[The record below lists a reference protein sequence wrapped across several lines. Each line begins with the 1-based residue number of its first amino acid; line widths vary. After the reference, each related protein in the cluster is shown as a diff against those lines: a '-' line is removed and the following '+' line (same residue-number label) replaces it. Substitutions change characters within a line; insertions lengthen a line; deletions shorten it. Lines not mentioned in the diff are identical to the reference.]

1 MSGCGVGFKLVQ
13 AYMHKHHIS
22 DEKAYALLPLLAMS
36 IASDIVPITGEN
48 RILAYYGLKQL
59 NKRPPIGV
67 YAIMQVA
74 GIANKMINIS
84 DLVYKI
90 GPRINAC
97 GRIQSGE
104 EAVRLLI
111 TDDLAFAQKQAQSI
125 NTYNSERK
133 DYDNKTTEDALQML
147 SSAPENAQKYTTV
160 VFSPTWHKG
169 VVGIAASRLTEQY
182 YRPTI
187 VLTAAENGIISGSAR
202 SVSDFDIYAAIDS
215 CRNLLTN
222 FGGHRFAAGLSMPEE
237 NLPAFRQ
244 HFEEYVATHITP
256 EQMQPAINIEA
267 EIQLEDITPQ
277 FFNILCHLE
286 PFGPGNPRPTFV
298 TRNLI
303 NNHGTRRVGQ
313 QGLHLH
319 LDVTDRTAAI
329 TGIAFGQGEKASY
342 LQNGNSA
349 DICYHLEEN
358 TFNNRTTIQMMAI
371 DIHLNN

>member
-1 MSGCGVGFKLVQ
+1 
-13 AYMHKHHIS
+13 
-22 DEKAYALLPLLAMS
+22 
-36 IASDIVPITGEN
+36 
-48 RILAYYGLKQL
+48 
-59 NKRPPIGV
+59 
-67 YAIMQVA
+67 
-74 GIANKMINIS
+74 
-84 DLVYKI
+84 
-90 GPRINAC
+90 
-97 GRIQSGE
+97 
-104 EAVRLLI
+104 
-111 TDDLAFAQKQAQSI
+111 
-125 NTYNSERK
+125 
-133 DYDNKTTEDALQML
+133 
-147 SSAPENAQKYTTV
+147 
-160 VFSPTWHKG
+160 
-169 VVGIAASRLTEQY
+169 
-182 YRPTI
+182 
-187 VLTAAENGIISGSAR
+187 
-202 SVSDFDIYAAIDS
+202 
-215 CRNLLTN
+215 
-222 FGGHRFAAGLSMPEE
+222 
-237 NLPAFRQ
+237 
-244 HFEEYVATHITP
+244 
-256 EQMQPAINIEA
+256 MQPAINIEA